1 MRKTINVEINSFF
14 FSALTTL
21 NPKTEIS
28 MIRFIVLS
36 MLMADDELS
45 KFIYA
50 PSTIIFHVGGI
61 DHHSL

>member
-1 MRKTINVEINSFF
+1 MLKLIRFF
-14 FSALTTL
+14 FSSRTTL

-36 MLMADDELS
+36 MLMADDDDELS